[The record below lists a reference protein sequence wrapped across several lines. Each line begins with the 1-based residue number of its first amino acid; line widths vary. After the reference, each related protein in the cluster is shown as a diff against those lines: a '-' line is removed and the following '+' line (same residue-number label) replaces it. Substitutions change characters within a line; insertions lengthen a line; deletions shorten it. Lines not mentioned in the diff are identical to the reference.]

1 MVRFP
6 TRGAV
11 ALMIAC
17 AAAGL
22 GGCTKLRSHQ
32 GYVIDPDL
40 VNAVQPGVDTRQSVL
55 QTLGTPTFVGQF
67 SDREWFYL
75 SRDSRNLAFNRPR
88 AVDQTT
94 LKISFDQ
101 AGNVTA
107 IDRTGVDQVVGI
119 SPWDKKTPTLGREI
133 ELLPR
138 PVRQYRHGRRTRHR
152 RAGAEPVRAAKRS
165 GRSRAGGSRYAQ
177 RP

>member
-75 SRDSRNLAFNRPR
+75 SRDSRNLAFNSPR

-94 LKISFDQ
+94 LKITFDQ
-101 AGNVTA
+101 AGNVTK
-107 IDRTGVDQVVGI
+107 IDRTGIDQVVGI
-119 SPWDKKTPTLGREI
+119 SPSDKKTPTLGRESNFFSDLFGNI
-133 ELLPR
+133 GT
-138 PVRQYRHGRRTRHR
+138 V
-152 RAGAEPVRAAKRS
+152 GAP
-165 GRSRAGGSRYAQ
+165 GTGGPGPGQ
-177 RP
+177 Q